1 MTEPAGSFNFT
12 AQMLAASATAV
23 GNGLVFDSSLGY
35 WVVATAAAR
44 TSANARTQAI
54 ATTAYGGSAVGKV
67 QYQSAGILP
76 ASISLLAAGSA
87 SWVRMSSTGFIER
100 FTPVAAG
107 TSDVIGKCYAD
118 GRVALELGIWTEDLA
133 IGGGGGAS
141 LSGTIPGLLH
151 LSGANA
157 GTADPNFTVPSAGVM
172 AIGWDA
178 GVPNKGFFE
187 IYAATG
193 GTETPAT
200 ATFPADGLYRLSYF
214 TADGPFHGDSITL
227 VGVRVSTD
235 NTAGGAGAFDISA
248 FGVSGGNPFV
258 GDPGHVTQT
267 NVFGDGIFIDAG
279 PGGGGA
285 GAHPLADFTGEVQV
299 NCKATTTAG
308 GFTTTY
314 FGLIGS
320 GAPPV
325 GVASFSGGG
334 PSRLRSSIGTAN
346 QVLAVN
352 AGATDLVWVTPS
364 SGPSLPLSTAN
375 GGLGANNGG
384 STGIPVF
391 SSGTVTFAAKV
402 NPGGASVAMG
412 ALAIDWSLGNV
423 FTKTLANSGNTITF
437 SNVASGET
445 ITVRLTG
452 GGAGCTVTWPAV
464 KWPGGAVPVQ
474 TTSGT
479 DVYTFFRDGA
489 NTYGSYTQA
498 HA

>member
-1 MTEPAGSFNFT
+1 
-12 AQMLAASATAV
+12 V
-23 GNGLVFDSSLGY
+23 GTVRILQSGTVDKTVSGLG
-35 WVVATAAAR
+35 
-44 TSANARTQAI
+44 
-54 ATTAYGGSAVGKV
+54 VG
-67 QYQSAGILP
+67 A
-76 ASISLLAAGSA
+76 A
-87 SWVRMSSTGFIER
+87 SWVRCSATGAPER
-100 FTPVAAG
+100 FTPAAG
-107 TSDVIGKCYAD
+107 GSSDIIGRCEAD
-118 GRVALELGIWTEDLA
+118 GRLHVMCGQWDETTAS
-133 IGGGGGAS
+133 GGGGGAA
-141 LSGTIPGLLH
+141 LSGTIPGLLY
-151 LSGANA
+151 LSGAST
-157 GTADPNFTVPSAGVM
+157 GTADPNFVVPRAGVM

-285 GAHPLADFTGEVQV
+285 GAHPLSDFTGEVQV

-402 NPGGASVAMG
+402 NPGGASQAMG

-437 SNVASGET
+437 SNLADGQT

>member
-1 MTEPAGSFNFT
+1 
-12 AQMLAASATAV
+12 
-23 GNGLVFDSSLGY
+23 
-35 WVVATAAAR
+35 
-44 TSANARTQAI
+44 
-54 ATTAYGGSAVGKV
+54 
-67 QYQSAGILP
+67 
-76 ASISLLAAGSA
+76 
-87 SWVRMSSTGFIER
+87 
-100 FTPVAAG
+100 
-107 TSDVIGKCYAD
+107 
-118 GRVALELGIWTEDLA
+118 
-133 IGGGGGAS
+133 
-141 LSGTIPGLLH
+141 
-151 LSGANA
+151 
-157 GTADPNFTVPSAGVM
+157 
-172 AIGWDA
+172 
-178 GVPNKGFFE
+178 
-187 IYAATG
+187 
-193 GTETPAT
+193 
-200 ATFPADGLYRLSYF
+200 
-214 TADGPFHGDSITL
+214 
-227 VGVRVSTD
+227 
-235 NTAGGAGAFDISA
+235 
-248 FGVSGGNPFV
+248 
-258 GDPGHVTQT
+258 VTQT

-285 GAHPLADFTGEVQV
+285 GAHPLTDFTGEVQV

-352 AGATDLVWVTPS
+352 AGGTDLVWVTPS

-452 GGAGCTVTWPAV
+452 GGASCTVTWPTV
-464 KWPGGAVPVQ
+464 KWPGGVAPTQ

-479 DVYTFFRDGA
+479 DVYTFFNDGT
-489 NTYGSYTQA
+489 NTYGSYTQN
-498 HA
+498 HS